1 MLHLLA
7 ILTVLIT
14 FYALWVFYV
23 ATMNI
28 KRASEMHELS
38 KFTQCLCWPV
48 VAFAWLLDCFV
59 NWAFLS
65 VILFE
70 IPQEYLVTDRL
81 RRLDAFDTGWRKGV
95 VHFFRPLLDPFDPT
109 GKHI

>member
-7 ILTVLIT
+7 ILTVLVT

-38 KFTQCLCWPV
+38 KFTQCR
-48 VAFAWLLDCFV
+48 DY
-59 NWAFLS
+59 S
-65 VILFE
+65 V
-70 IPQEYLVTDRL
+70 Y
-81 RRLDAFDTGWRKGV
+81 
-95 VHFFRPLLDPFDPT
+95 
-109 GKHI
+109 